1 MQVLILF
8 GVILTLIG
16 CGSESALESKK
27 YNEKIEGYEKII
39 EIDQPKLSPDEA
51 IKFGETLLAK
61 INLNEESIQKAYEE
75 EDIVALAQYE
85 QDLFNDMYANT
96 SQPTKSYWIDDDTL
110 NPYLKCDSAL
120 GDLYLYTGVLNMQLN
135 NDTDSLRNI
144 VKQEEQDYL
153 RSKAKCEE
161 RVAMNYD
168 DALIA
173 YEQE

>member
-1 MQVLILF
+1 MKILILF

-16 CGSESALESKK
+16 CGFESALESKN
-27 YNEKIEGYEKII
+27 YNEKIEVSEKII
-39 EIDQPKLSPDEA
+39 EIDQPKLSPGEA

-85 QDLFNDMYANT
+85 QDLFDDMYDT
-96 SQPTKSYWIDDDTL
+96 SQPTKSYWIDDDAL

-120 GDLYLYTGVLNMQLN
+120 GDLYLYTGALNMQLN
-135 NDTDSLRNI
+135 NDTDSLQNI